1 MSTARVDLTQLS
13 LPIPKQLRCGV
24 KVTVVILATQFGGES
39 VGLGVR
45 YQIEGFSA
53 GVFVVKCLPFPG
65 RDLISYTGTFSHSSK

>member
-45 YQIEGFSA
+45 YQIIALS
-53 GVFVVKCLPFPG
+53 
-65 RDLISYTGTFSHSSK
+65 LIA